1 MSAVL
6 SMLSASAPA
15 LHSPCVITRASAPY
29 MSATPGVASWYD
41 NGLRLTAEDPVSAVD
56 VTAPVETVETA
67 SEASTPEPQAVIRM
81 AGWNP
86 QGLDVSNIPKLLQTQ
101 FKAEYLKTA
110 PAYLDGSMPG
120 DIGFDPWALAALAKP
135 TQETDKFA
143 RTAEDRAAAFAALTP
158 AEQQKK
164 LIWMRESEIKHA
176 RLAMIA
182 VLGWA
187 AAELS
192 YVPGIMD
199 VGTNGRAPSLFNGA
213 LFDLPAFPVFF
224 LAAAGAAF
232 FEMKNLDKVE
242 GLTSTDYI
250 PGDYGF
256 DPLGLSSDTPLAGTP
271 VPADVVAKIPNLGDA
286 EALRLAEIKN
296 GRAAMMAI
304 TGFAVSEFFW
314 GKPVTELTPI
324 FF

>member
-1 MSAVL
+1 
-6 SMLSASAPA
+6 
-15 LHSPCVITRASAPY
+15 
-29 MSATPGVASWYD
+29 
-41 NGLRLTAEDPVSAVD
+41 
-56 VTAPVETVETA
+56 
-67 SEASTPEPQAVIRM
+67 
-81 AGWNP
+81 
-86 QGLDVSNIPKLLQTQ
+86 
-101 FKAEYLKTA
+101 
-110 PAYLDGSMPG
+110 
-120 DIGFDPWALAALAKP
+120 
-135 TQETDKFA
+135 
-143 RTAEDRAAAFAALTP
+143 
-158 AEQQKK
+158 
-164 LIWMRESEIKHA
+164 
-176 RLAMIA
+176 MIA

-192 YVPGIMD
+192 YMPGIMD

-213 LFDLPAFPVFF
+213 LFNLPAFPVFF

-304 TGFAVSEFFW
+304 TGFAVQEFLW
-314 GKPVTELTPI
+314 GSPVVQQTP
-324 FF
+324 FFFGR